1 MLIPVVV
8 SLATNSDDDKAGK
21 NPGPSVSTSED
32 TTPAPT
38 GTPVAPVA
46 PPSATPSDTQSSA
59 PASYEV
65 VYDKE
70 PMTLGLGGNPD
81 VYAIDFDAPSS
92 RHYSEEEWNSLKA
105 DAEETGAPIEPDLSY
120 SNSVWGNLALRDGR
134 NAAQL
139 KPEHADDSA
148 EACARRAQLGGFRSS
163 QLWGSEEKLQ
173 VKTVFCILTDKG
185 NVVRAQITRFIGNDP
200 GDPPSQIEFTAT
212 MWSRSSG

>member
-1 MLIPVVV
+1 M
-8 SLATNSDDDKAGK
+8 
-21 NPGPSVSTSED
+21 
-32 TTPAPT
+32 
-38 GTPVAPVA
+38 
-46 PPSATPSDTQSSA
+46 
-59 PASYEV
+59 
-65 VYDKE
+65 YDKE
-70 PMTLGLGGNPD
+70 PMTLGLGSSPD

-92 RHYSEEEWNSLKA
+92 RHYSEEEWNSLKT

-120 SNSVWGNLALRDGR
+120 SNSIWGNLALRDGR

-173 VKTVFCILTDKG
+173 VKTVFCILTDKD